1 VLRTEISRKDLDNVL
16 GKLDTLSKDMRKN
29 VEYTIN
35 KHALRIESDAK
46 SRVVVDTGR
55 LRSSIKT
62 EKLGELGRTVYT
74 NVEYAP
80 YVEFGTKSKVNTT
93 IMGEDYSEVAIQFK
107 KSNGGLGGVIPRP
120 YLFPAFET
128 ERPRII
134 KALKDLVKNGGRL

>member
-1 VLRTEISRKDLDNVL
+1 MLRTEISRKDLDNVL
-16 GKLDTLSKDMRKN
+16 GKLDTLSKEMRKN
-29 VEYTIN
+29 VELTIN

-80 YVEFGTKSKVNTT
+80 YVEFGTKSKVQTT
-93 IMGEDYSEVAIQFK
+93 IMGEDYSKIAIQFK
-107 KSNGGLGGVIPRP
+107 KSNGGAGGVSARP
-120 YLFPAFET
+120 FLFPAYET

-134 KALKDLVKNGGRL
+134 KALKDLVKNGGLL

>member
-1 VLRTEISRKDLDNVL
+1 
-16 GKLDTLSKDMRKN
+16 
-29 VEYTIN
+29 
-35 KHALRIESDAK
+35 
-46 SRVVVDTGR
+46 
-55 LRSSIKT
+55 
-62 EKLGELGRTVYT
+62 VYT

-107 KSNGGLGGVIPRP
+107 KSNGGLGGVRPRP

>member
-1 VLRTEISRKDLDNVL
+1 MLRTEISRKDLDNVL
-16 GKLDTLSKDMRKN
+16 GKLDTLKKNMRKD

-80 YVEFGTKSKVNTT
+80 YVEFGTKGRVNTT
-93 IMGEDYSEVAIQFK
+93 IMGEDYSDVAIQFK
-107 KSNGGLGGVIPRP
+107 KSNSSIGGVSARP

-134 KALKDLVKNGGRL
+134 KALKNLVKNGGRL

>member
-1 VLRTEISRKDLDNVL
+1 MLRTEISRKDLDNVL

-29 VEYTIN
+29 VEFTIN

-46 SRVVVDTGR
+46 SRVVVDNGR

-80 YVEFGTKSKVNTT
+80 YVEFGTKSQVQTT
-93 IMGEDYSEVAIQFK
+93 IMGEDYSKIAMQFK
-107 KSNGGLGGVIPRP
+107 GGKSSSADFKTTLKAWAKRKGIPENAVYP
-120 YLFPAFET
+120 
-128 ERPRII
+128 IMMSI
-134 KALKDLVKNGGRL
+134 

>member
-1 VLRTEISRKDLDNVL
+1 MLRTEISRKDLDNVL
-16 GKLDTLSKDMRKN
+16 GKLDTLRKDMRKN
-29 VEYTIN
+29 VEFTIN

-62 EKLGELGRTVYT
+62 EKLGELGRTVFT
-74 NVEYAP
+74 NIEYAP

-93 IMGEDYSEVAIQFK
+93 IMGEDYSEVAIKFK
-107 KSNGGLGGVIPRP
+107 KSNGGLGGVRPRP

-134 KALKDLVKNGGRL
+134 KALRDLVKNGGRL